1 MQVFSNTFCLL
12 SEGPLWHPERCE
24 LFWFDISSKK
34 LFSKGETERFQAFDE
49 MLSASGWVDYDTLL
63 IASETALWRCDILTE
78 RQDLVVS
85 LESNNEKT
93 RSNDGRADPQGG
105 FWIRTM
111 GGVFSWCRDCLLFS
125 MAPGFLCPRANAC
138 WPPASW

>member
-1 MQVFSNTFCLL
+1 
-12 SEGPLWHPERCE
+12 
-24 LFWFDISSKK
+24 
-34 LFSKGETERFQAFDE
+34 

-111 GGVFSWCRDCLLFS
+111 RGVFSWCRDCLLFS
-125 MAPGFLCPRANAC
+125 IAPGFLCPRANAC